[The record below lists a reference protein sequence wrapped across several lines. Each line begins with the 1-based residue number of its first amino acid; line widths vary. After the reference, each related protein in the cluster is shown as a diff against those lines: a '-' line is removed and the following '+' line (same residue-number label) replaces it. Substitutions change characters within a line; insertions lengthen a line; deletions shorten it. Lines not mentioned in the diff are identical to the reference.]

1 VVKHV
6 NIIHKWFKRK
16 TFIILH
22 KWLKDANSH
31 HNKQFVESLKL
42 SRLFTSGSKYQNYT
56 QVVINVKIM
65 YKWLKRLKMVKT
77 V

>member
-16 TFIILH
+16 IFIILH

-56 QVVINVKIM
+56 QVVINVKII

>member
-42 SRLFTSGSKYQNYT
+42 SRLFTSGSKYQNYI
-56 QVVINVKIM
+56 QVVINVKII